1 MIATLQRKPLGQ
13 LLLGKGL
20 LSQEQLDRALEEQR
34 HSNHQ
39 KLLGEILVEL
49 HICSEDQITE
59 ALAQA
64 YGVPYAR
71 VSPRVAD
78 PKVIAVLPK
87 EFLEK
92 HQVLPLF
99 LVEGVLTVAVPEPA
113 NVFLLEEI
121 ERLSSY
127 QVQVVAATTRD
138 IKATLQ
144 TYLPNDKV
152 FVIDDIIEEVKPEE
166 FALIETPVQDITNL
180 EQAAGDSPVIKLVN
194 YCIYNAVKDGASD
207 IHIEP
212 GDNSLR
218 IRYRIDGRLVEK
230 LRPPFQMGAAVTSRI
245 KIMAGLDIS
254 ERRLPQDGGIHVMMD
269 KRPIDLRVATM
280 PGKYGEEVV
289 IRIIDND
296 RGAQNMEK
304 LGFGY
309 DTLKQWRRLITLPN
323 GILLVTGPTGSGKST
338 SLYAVLQELNK
349 DDTNICTIEDPIE
362 YAVQGVNQFQV
373 NEKAG
378 FGFAN
383 ALRALLRQDPDII
396 MVGEVRDSETAKL
409 ATQAALTGHLVLS
422 TLHTNDAPG
431 SITRLFNLGIEPYLV
446 GAALAGIL
454 AQRLVR
460 KLCQACKEAYE
471 PTPNEKRVFEK
482 VADGTVETLYKAK
495 GCGRCRNL
503 GYAGRIGIY
512 ELLVPDDNLIE
523 RISQGATLN
532 EIRELSKTLGMKTL
546 RQDGLEKVKSGIT
559 TLEEVYRATA

>member
-13 LLLGKGL
+13 LLLAKGL
-20 LSQEQLDRALEEQR
+20 LSQEQLDRALDEQR
-34 HSNHQ
+34 RSNHQ

-121 ERLSSY
+121 ERLSGY

-166 FALIETPVQDITNL
+166 FTLIEAPVQDIGNL

-194 YCIYNAVKDGASD
+194 YTIYNAVKDGASD

-218 IRYRIDGRLVEK
+218 IRYRVDGRLMEK
-230 LRPPFQMGAAVTSRI
+230 LRPPFQMGAAVASRI

-254 ERRLPQDGGIHVMMD
+254 ERRLPQDGGIHVMME
-269 KRPIDLRVATM
+269 KRPIDLRVSTM
-280 PGKYGEEVV
+280 PGKYGEKVV
-289 IRIIDND
+289 VRIIDND
-296 RGAQNMEK
+296 RTSVNMEK
-304 LGFGY
+304 LGFSY
-309 DTLKQWRRLITLPN
+309 ETLKQWRKVISMPN
-323 GILLVTGPTGSGKST
+323 GIVLVTGPTGSGKST
-338 SLYAVLQELNK
+338 TLYACLQELNA

-362 YAVQGVNQFQV
+362 YAVNGVNQFQV

-378 FGFAN
+378 FTFAN
-383 ALRALLRQDPDII
+383 ALRALLRQDPDIM
-396 MVGEVRDSETAKL
+396 MVGEIRDGETARL

-446 GAALAGIL
+446 GASLAGIL

-460 KLCQACKEAYE
+460 KLCQACREPYE
-471 PTPNEKRVFEK
+471 PSPNEKRQFEK
-482 VADGTVETLYKAK
+482 ITGGVETLYKPK
-495 GCGRCRNL
+495 GCARCRNL
-503 GYAGRIGIY
+503 GYSGRIGIY
-512 ELLVPDDNLIE
+512 ELLVPDDNMIE

-532 EIRELSKTLGMKTL
+532 EIRELARSLGMKTL
-546 RQDGLEKVKSGIT
+546 RQDGLEKVKGGIT